1 MDMRRRTAHL
11 LFAAAATIFG
21 AVALYQGVRLQQAL
35 RVNEAIFD
43 AQQFAPFD
51 QDAPEAQFAQA
62 VAWTRAGETEK
73 ALDIYKHLSQS
84 DQAALSVGAL
94 YNLGNLHLREALKDG
109 AAEAHRYL
117 PLIEL
122 AKQRYREA
130 LRRRPDSW
138 DARYNLEA
146 ALLLAPEADDPAFE
160 EDEPSDQEDR
170 VISTLPGGRIELP

>member
-1 MDMRRRTAHL
+1 
-11 LFAAAATIFG
+11 
-21 AVALYQGVRLQQAL
+21 
-35 RVNEAIFD
+35 
-43 AQQFAPFD
+43 
-51 QDAPEAQFAQA
+51 
-62 VAWTRAGETEK
+62 EK

-170 VISTLPGGRIELP
+170 VISTLPGGRIALPCARACGCAQPSIPRQALCCSPCCSSPPLCSCRPRTSRETHTNI